1 MKKLTQKQA
10 DVLAYIKQ
18 HIKQEG
24 MAPTAKE
31 IGDWLDIYP
40 NGAWLH
46 VKALITKGAITQTQG
61 KMRSLVPVKGYRVK
75 VKS

>member
-18 HIKQEG
+18 HIRQEG

-31 IGDWLDIYP
+31 IGAEFNVFP

-61 KMRSLVPVKGYRVK
+61 KMRSLVPVKGYRVR
-75 VKS
+75 VK